1 MTAGAPAFALLL
13 SACGAGDVSVQ
24 DESGFQAALN
34 LLTAEISGDL
44 SRTIAPGLSIAVVQG
59 DNTLWSRGFGFAD
72 LASRTPAGADT
83 IYAIG
88 SITKLF
94 TATMLMQLR
103 DARLDELISKM
114 RAAPTL
120 PARHG

>member
-1 MTAGAPAFALLL
+1 MFVSRGLEARWRPEAGARLPAGPTVVAYRLTL
-13 SACGAGDVSVQ
+13 AVEVNGEVHTG
-24 DESGFQAALN
+24 SG
-34 LLTAEISGDL
+34 
-44 SRTIAPGLSIAVVQG
+44 AVVQG
-59 DNTLWSRGFGFAD
+59 ENRPWSRGFGFAD
-72 LASRTPAGADT
+72 LASPTPAGADT